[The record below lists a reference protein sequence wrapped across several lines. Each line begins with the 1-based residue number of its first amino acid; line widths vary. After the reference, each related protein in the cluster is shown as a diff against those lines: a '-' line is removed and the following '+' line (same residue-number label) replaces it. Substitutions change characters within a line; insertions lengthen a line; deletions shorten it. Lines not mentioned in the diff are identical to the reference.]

1 VVVDRRTSTPL
12 YLQLRDAILADI
24 RQGLLRPGDR
34 IGSETELERLHRVSR
49 ITVRQAINGLVQ
61 DGELYRVPGK
71 GTYVSARKV
80 APVAAFTSFS
90 ENMRSLGLE
99 PSYRVIVAGPCD
111 PPPRVREELRLREME
126 QAFRL
131 QRVLLA
137 DGEPIGLQSGF
148 YPQAMLAS
156 GDGLWTPE
164 NLSTCSLYNL
174 FEKTLRLQL
183 WRAEETLEPAIAE
196 CKEVELL
203 KVPAG
208 APVLVVRRLSFLES
222 GEPIETVKLVFR
234 GDKYR
239 YRVDLFRG
247 QRQ

>member
-1 VVVDRRTSTPL
+1 
-12 YLQLRDAILADI
+12 
-24 RQGLLRPGDR
+24 
-34 IGSETELERLHRVSR
+34 
-49 ITVRQAINGLVQ
+49 
-61 DGELYRVPGK
+61 
-71 GTYVSARKV
+71 
-80 APVAAFTSFS
+80 
-90 ENMRSLGLE
+90 
-99 PSYRVIVAGPCD
+99 
-111 PPPRVREELRLREME
+111 ME

-148 YPQAMLAS
+148 YPQTMLAS

-164 NLSTCSLYNL
+164 NLSTCSLYSL

-196 CKEVELL
+196 SKEVELL

-222 GEPIETVKLVFR
+222 GEPIETVKLVFGATSTDTESTCCVASANER
-234 GDKYR
+234 LVSHPSFKMM
-239 YRVDLFRG
+239 
-247 QRQ
+247 RQCARRIESCPETKENGSSTF